1 MKAATGR
8 SKVADEIRKVLIA
21 SDKSRYAVSQESGV
35 DQAALHRF
43 VNGADLRIG
52 SLEKVAQALGL
63 EIVVRPVREKRKG
76 EE

>member
-1 MKAATGR
+1 MKAATR
-8 SKVADEIRKVLIA
+8 KSKIADEIRKALIA
-21 SDKSRYAVSQESGV
+21 SDKSRYAISQESGV

-63 EIVVRPVREKRKG
+63 EIVVQAIGRKRKG
-76 EE
+76 S